1 MHFGH
6 LGAAPFRSEAE
17 ARAALVKAQ
26 AVVDKLEADVRVLRT
41 RRAPAAQLAAAQ
53 KRLEQAVVVR
63 DGIRSQVK
71 GLDVRGDAAL
81 ADVRDAD
88 KQADARQKQLT
99 KALTEEITTRK
110 SQHKKVAVLLS
121 EIRGD
126 RDTIRTKLFEADKAR
141 FGLKKALENRIK
153 RYENALKIAKS
164 RESDLKRMV
173 LLGKETRRIMVDH
186 VQENLQFFASNIKL
200 DRQELATLV
209 KAKQTG
215 TGVATS
221 SPAALPKYQANL
233 LPTTKRTLA
242 LYPGAALP
250 SSAEIQYLYQLTAAS
265 LPKRAGESDISYQM
279 RVRRYTY
286 RVAVRMANLRQ
297 QYAQQKKRFDAK
309 QFAKASVRETIVT
322 DGPSLEHEH
331 KTNVFAPAGE
341 TVAVAAVD
349 AATGAKAAQ
358 VSKQAF
364 VASTPSQAAAQ
375 YSVPIS
381 PSTVSS
387 SQVDTS
393 ELESA
398 AAETPSTESETTTE
412 ASEAATDTTTAPA
425 EAAVSEESP
434 PIWKRPLF
442 WVAVAGLG
450 YWGYKASAGG
460 QAKSETE

>member
-1 MHFGH
+1 MHFGY
-6 LGAAPFRSEAE
+6 LGAAQFRSEAE

-26 AVVDKLEADVRVLRT
+26 AVVDKLESDVRVLRT
-41 RRAPAAQLAAAQ
+41 RRAAASQLAEAQ
-53 KRLEQAVVVR
+53 KRLEKAVAIR
-63 DGIRSQVK
+63 DGIRTQVK

-81 ADVRDAD
+81 SDVREAD
-88 KQADARQKQLT
+88 KQADARQKQLR
-99 KALTEEITTRK
+99 KALAEEIATRK
-110 SQHKKVAVLLS
+110 SQHQKVAVLLS

-141 FGLKKALENRIK
+141 FGLKTALENRLK

-164 RESDLKRMV
+164 RESDLQRMK
-173 LLGKETRRIMVDH
+173 LLSKETRRIMVDH
-186 VQENLQFFASNIKL
+186 VRENLEFFSSNIQL
-200 DRQELATLV
+200 DRQELATLIQAK
-209 KAKQTG
+209 KAG

-250 SSAEIQYLYQLTAAS
+250 APAEIQYLYELTAAS
-265 LPKRAGESDISYQM
+265 LPKRAGEPDISYQM

-286 RVAVRMANLRQ
+286 RVAIRMANLRQ

-309 QFAKASVRETIVT
+309 QFAQASVRETIVT

-331 KTNVFAPAGE
+331 KANVFAPAGE

-349 AATGAKAAQ
+349 AATGAKSAQ

-375 YSVPIS
+375 YSVPVS
-381 PSTVSS
+381 PSTVPSS
-387 SQVDTS
+387 EVYTS
-393 ELESA
+393 ALESA
-398 AAETPSTESETTTE
+398 AAETSATESLTSAEATE
-412 ASEAATDTTTAPA
+412 ASTDTTTAPV
-425 EAAVSEESP
+425 EAAAPEESAP
-434 PIWKRPLF
+434 LWKRPLF
-442 WVAVAGLG
+442 WVVVAGLG
-450 YWGYKASAGG
+450 YWGYKSSASG
-460 QAKSETE
+460 QVESEKD

>member
-6 LGAAPFRSEAE
+6 LGAAPYRSEAE

-26 AVVDKLEADVRVLRT
+26 AVVDKIETEVRVLRT

-53 KRLEQAVVVR
+53 KRLEQAVAVR

-71 GLDVRGDAAL
+71 GLDVRSDAAL
-81 ADVRDAD
+81 ADVKDAD
-88 KQADARQKQLT
+88 KAADAHQKQLS
-99 KALTEEITTRK
+99 KALALEIASRK
-110 SQHKKVAVLLS
+110 SQHKTVAVLLS

-126 RDTIRTKLFEADKAR
+126 RDTVRTKLFEADKAR
-141 FGLKKALENRIK
+141 FGLKKALQNRIN
-153 RYENALKIAKS
+153 RYETALKHAKA
-164 RESDLKRMV
+164 READLQKMK
-173 LLGKETRRIMVDH
+173 LLGNDTRRIMVDH
-186 VQENLQFFASNIKL
+186 VRENLEFFASNIKL
-200 DRQELATLV
+200 DRQELATLEV
-209 KAKQTG
+209 AKATG

-265 LPKRAGESDISYQM
+265 LPKRSGESDISYQM

-297 QYAQQKKRFDAK
+297 QYAKQKKRFDQK
-309 QFAKASVRETIVT
+309 QLATASVRETIVT

-331 KTNVFAPAGE
+331 KTNVFAPAGD

-349 AATGAKAAQ
+349 AATGVRAAQ

-381 PSTVSS
+381 PTTVKS

-393 ELESA
+393 ERESA
-398 AAETPSTESETTTE
+398 SAATPSTEE
-412 ASEAATDTTTAPA
+412 ARGARQKPTRA
-425 EAAVSEESP
+425 
-434 PIWKRPLF
+434 RR
-442 WVAVAGLG
+442 
-450 YWGYKASAGG
+450 
-460 QAKSETE
+460 